1 VNLGSI
7 LPDART
13 GRIIEDASTAALR
26 QRKLISAALW
36 VDIIG
41 QRNNFPSRL
50 PEAFAEI
57 DMTAW
62 PAPVV
67 RMFLG
72 RITPAEVLA
81 AADDPDASKKK
92 ILVCDANFYGG
103 ELALRQGAKEQA
115 ARLFRLVAADC
126 PYISTGRFAAGVEL
140 QILSTAP

>member
-50 PEAFAEI
+50 PEAFA
-57 DMTAW
+57 D
-62 PAPVV
+62 V